1 MEFKNIA
8 VIGAGYVGLSYAC
21 LLSQKNNVY
30 LVDKDKEKLT
40 SISSGISPINDEGI
54 KEKLS
59 KFYQN
64 IKVSEKIDEKI
75 RHCDLVIFALPTDY
89 NEELNH
95 FDTEI
100 LVKCIKEVN
109 LFNKDSVLLIKS
121 TVPVGFT
128 SKISEKINKNIY
140 FSPEFLREGYALED
154 NLYPNRIIIGGAD
167 ETAINISH
175 FLKSFCLNDPDTLTI
190 SSEAAESIKLFS
202 NTYLALR
209 VAFFNEMDSYCYE
222 KNIDVSDV
230 IKGVSL
236 DKRIGNFYNNPSF
249 GYGGYCL
256 PKDTKQLLA
265 NYKDVPQNLIQAI
278 VEANSTRKDFIA
290 DAILADIKDKHHKVG
305 IYRLRMKVGSD
316 NIRQSSVQGI
326 IKRLKSKGIKVVI
339 YEPLIKEDQLFESKV
354 IKDKDQFFN
363 ECDYIIANR
372 MHDDL
377 NNDTHTIFTRDVFKQ
392 D

>member
-21 LLSQKNNVY
+21 LLSEKSNVY
-30 LVDKDKEKLT
+30 LVDKDKEKLL

-59 KFYQN
+59 KSYQN
-64 IKVSEKIDEKI
+64 IQVSNKIDKKI
-75 RHCDLVIFALPTDY
+75 EHCDLVIFALPTDY
-89 NEELNH
+89 NEKLNH
-95 FDTEI
+95 FDTDI
-100 LVKCIKEVN
+100 LIKCIEEVN
-109 LFNKDSVLLIKS
+109 MVNKDSVLLIKS

-128 SKISEKINKNIY
+128 SKISKKFNQNIY
-140 FSPEFLREGYALED
+140 FSPEFLREGKALED
-154 NLYPNRIIIGGAD
+154 NIQPNRIVIGGTD
-167 ETAINISH
+167 KTAM
-175 FLKSFCLNDPDTLTI
+175 FLGQFIKSFCINDPDILFI
-190 SSEAAESIKLFS
+190 SSDAAESIKLFS

-209 VAFFNEMDSYCYE
+209 VAFFNEMDSYCFE

-236 DKRIGNFYNNPSF
+236 DTRIGNFYNNPSF

-278 VEANSTRKDFIA
+278 VDANSTRKDFIA
-290 DAILADIKDKHHKVG
+290 DAIIEDIKGKHNKVG
-305 IYRLRMKVGSD
+305 IYRLIMKVGSD
-316 NIRQSSVQGI
+316 NVRQSSVQGI
-326 IKRLKSKGIKVVI
+326 IKRLKSKGIEVVI
-339 YEPLIKEDQLFESKV
+339 YEPLIKEEKFFESKV
-354 IKDKDQFFN
+354 IEDKNEFFD
-363 ECDYIIANR
+363 ECKYIIANR

-377 NNDTHTIFTRDVFKQ
+377 NKENHTIFTRDIFKQ